1 MVKQIQIPKNFFNN
15 ILNIQKILFLFLP
28 FTLFAR
34 FFSDL
39 FLVLICLIFLIQT
52 IKFNLY
58 KYYKNIFFK
67 FFLLFWL
74 YISLRSFF
82 TLNIDSIISSL
93 GYIRFGIFPLAVW
106 YLLDSDKNLLVK
118 FFKFLFFTFVIYIFD
133 GYFQSIF
140 GIDIFLKKNVDPER
154 ITAFFGN
161 EQILGSFL
169 SRLFPLLVGLYFLI
183 KKNNLNNNIVII
195 PFIISLSFLMFLT
208 GERTAIFF
216 FVFFSLII
224 IIFTKPFL
232 IKKIVIFFMCV
243 IFFFVASNISIYK
256 KTIDS
261 RIYWQTKKNFFKDGR
276 LRYATDVHEFHIIT
290 AYKIFIDNTLF
301 GVGNKMFRKVC
312 QEPSYIIYKGC
323 TTHPHNIFFQ
333 FLAELGI
340 FGILFYLLALSY
352 LIKNFITNFYEKKK
366 RYFIN
371 NYKTCLLF
379 GFIISLFPLA
389 PSGNFFNNWLSIIFY
404 LPVGFYLHHFY
415 DKKL

>member
-232 IKKIVIFFMCV
+232 IKKIVIFFLCV
-243 IFFFVASNISIYK
+243 IFFLVASNISIYK

-261 RIYWQTKKNFFKDGR
+261 RIYWQTKQNIIKGDR
-276 LRYATDVHEFHIIT
+276 LRFATDVHEFHIIT

-301 GVGNKMFRKVC
+301 GVGNKMFRIVC
-312 QEPSYIIYKGC
+312 QEQPYIIYKGC

-340 FGILFYLLALSY
+340 FGTLFYLLALYY
-352 LIKNFITNFYEKKK
+352 LLKNFITNFYNKKK
-366 RYFIN
+366 KFFLQ

>member
-1 MVKQIQIPKNFFNN
+1 MKKQVQYSLNFFNI

-28 FTLFAR
+28 FSLFAR

-39 FLVLICLIFLIQT
+39 FLVLICIIFLMQT

-58 KYYKNIFFK
+58 RYYKSVFFK
-67 FFLLFWL
+67 IFLIFWL

-93 GYIRFGIFPLAVW
+93 SYIRFGIFTLAIW
-106 YLLDSDKNLLVK
+106 YLLNLDKKLLAR

-140 GIDIFLKKNVDPER
+140 GVDFFLKKNVDPER

-169 SRLFPLLVGLYFLI
+169 SRLFPLLAGLYFLI
-183 KKNNLNNNIVII
+183 TKNNLNNNLILI
-195 PFIISLSFLMFLT
+195 PFVISLSFLIVLT

-216 FVFFSLII
+216 FVIFLLTI

-232 IKKIVIFFMCV
+232 IKKITIFFLCL
-243 IFFFVASNISIYK
+243 IFFLFASNISVYK
-256 KTIDS
+256 KTIES
-261 RIYWQTKKNFFKDGR
+261 RIYWQTKTNFFKDNR
-276 LRYATDVHEFHIIT
+276 LRFATDVHEFHIIT
-290 AYKIFIDNTLF
+290 AYKIFIDNPLF

-312 QEPSYIIYKGC
+312 KEPDYIIYKGC

-333 FLAELGI
+333 FLAELGLVGV
-340 FGILFYLLALSY
+340 FFYLLTLFY
-352 LIKNFITNFYEKKK
+352 LIKNFIINFYNKKK
-366 RYFIN
+366 NFYLQ

-379 GFIISLFPLA
+379 GFVISIFPLA

-404 LPVGFYLHHFY
+404 LPVGFYLHHFNSH
-415 DKKL
+415 KL

>member
-1 MVKQIQIPKNFFNN
+1 M
-15 ILNIQKILFLFLP
+15 
-28 FTLFAR
+28 
-34 FFSDL
+34 
-39 FLVLICLIFLIQT
+39 
-52 IKFNLY
+52 
-58 KYYKNIFFK
+58 
-67 FFLLFWL
+67 
-74 YISLRSFF
+74 
-82 TLNIDSIISSL
+82 
-93 GYIRFGIFPLAVW
+93 
-106 YLLDSDKNLLVK
+106 
-118 FFKFLFFTFVIYIFD
+118 IYIFD

-243 IFFFVASNISIYK
+243 IFFLVASNISIYK

-261 RIYWQTKKNFFKDGR
+261 RIYWQTKNNFFKDGR

-323 TTHPHNIFFQ
+323 ATHPHNIFFQ

>member
-1 MVKQIQIPKNFFNN
+1 MVKQIQIPKNVYNN

-28 FTLFAR
+28 FSLFAR

-39 FLVLICLIFLIQT
+39 FLVLICIIFLVQT

-58 KYYKNIFFK
+58 KYYKNIFFI
-67 FFLLFWL
+67 FFLLFWS

-106 YLLDSDKNLLVK
+106 YLLDSDKKLLVK

-169 SRLFPLLVGLYFLI
+169 SRLFPLLAGLYFLV
-183 KKNNLNNNIVII
+183 KKNNLNNNVVII

-216 FVFFSLII
+216 FVFFYLII

-232 IKKIVIFFMCV
+232 IKKIVIFFTCV
-243 IFFFVASNISIYK
+243 IFFLVASNISIYK
-256 KTIDS
+256 KTIES
-261 RIYWQTKKNFFKDGR
+261 RIYWQTKQNAFKDGR
-276 LRYATDVHEFHIIT
+276 LRFATDVHEFHIIT

-312 QEPSYIIYKGC
+312 QEPPYIIYKGC

-340 FGILFYLLALSY
+340 FGTLFYLLALYY
-352 LIKNFITNFYEKKK
+352 LFKNFITNFYNKKK
-366 RYFIN
+366 NFFLH
-371 NYKTCLLF
+371 NYKTCLLSC
-379 GFIISLFPLA
+379 FIISLFPLA